1 MAIRQIDIYLPED
14 TNGLPPLKDEFDVID
29 QWTFKTSEGRSHV
42 RILVETNKTEALLEW
57 LEQEFI
63 DSDDYRISIN
73 AIQTTIPRPEEDE
86 SEEDESDEG
95 ETDDQNGDDEEDD
108 NKDVSRI
115 SRQEVYQDVS
125 DSISVTKVYY
135 TLVVL
140 STIVAT
146 GGMIRDNTAV
156 VIGAMVIAP
165 IIGPNI
171 ALALGSTLADQDL
184 LKRAIKINILGLL
197 LGLSI
202 AIFAG
207 LVLPVDPSVG
217 EIATR
222 TEVNIADVG
231 LALAAGAAGVLSV
244 TRGVSTALIG
254 VMVAV
259 ALLPP
264 LVAVGLLIG
273 IGDWSGAYG
282 ATLLT
287 FTNVVAINLA
297 GIVTFIIQGIR
308 PTTWYEAEKA
318 KRSRTV
324 AFVLWLTILGVLIAA
339 IVVGTPSL

>member
-1 MAIRQIDIYLPED
+1 MAIRQIDIYPPEN
-14 TNGLPPLKDEFDVID
+14 TPTLPPLEAEFDVID
-29 QWTFKTSEGRSHV
+29 RWNFQTTEGRGYV
-42 RILVETNKTEALLEW
+42 RVMVTTENTEALLEW

-63 DSDDYRISIN
+63 DDDDYRIAVKSVE
-73 AIQTTIPRPEEDE
+73 ATIPRPDDGESEDDDE
-86 SEEDESDEG
+86 S
-95 ETDDQNGDDEEDD
+95 GDDKDSGDD
-108 NKDVSRI
+108 KKSVSRL
-115 SRQEVYQDVS
+115 SRQEVYQDVN
-125 DSISVTKVYY
+125 DSISVTSIYY
-135 TLVVL
+135 TLVIL

-184 LKRAIKINILGLL
+184 LKRAMKVNAGGLA

-202 AIFAG
+202 AIGAG
-207 LVLPVDPSVG
+207 MLLPVDPTVS

-222 TEVNIADVG
+222 TEVNIADVA

-273 IGDWSGAYG
+273 IGDWPGAYG

-308 PTTWYEAEKA
+308 PMTWYEAEKA

-339 IVVGTPSL
+339 IVVGTP